1 MTNTPYLPQFIDTC
15 LFMDIWVVY
24 AFVLLWKMVQTFD
37 YKYLNRH
44 ISFLLAVYLA
54 VELLSLVAPV

>member
-37 YKYLNRH
+37 YKYLSRH

-54 VELLSLVAPV
+54 VELLDLVAPV

>member
-37 YKYLNRH
+37 YKYLSRH
-44 ISFLLAVYLA
+44 ISFLLAV
-54 VELLSLVAPV
+54 